1 VRILRTGTPG
11 HFTHE
16 DKRMRIIPP
25 IAIALAFGGLTAFAA
40 PAEGQNPT
48 PPDTTTRADTS
59 MRTDTTTRTVTG
71 RRRAARRPATA
82 GQSASMQT
90 ASGACAAAP
99 AVAAGYLRDQVS
111 AGRKL
116 TMTRGAAISEVTKLT
131 GADGEFAGLK
141 PCDSGYP
148 NAVRFYLD
156 EVIKAGTNNS
166 TP

>member
-1 VRILRTGTPG
+1 
-11 HFTHE
+11 
-16 DKRMRIIPP
+16 MRIIPH

-40 PAEGQNPT
+40 PAGAQNPT

-59 MRTDTTTRTVTG
+59 MRTDTTSRTTAG
-71 RRRAARRPATA
+71 RRRAARRRATA
-82 GQSASMQT
+82 AQNASTVSGSMQT
-90 ASGACAAAP
+90 TSGACPSAT
-99 AVAAGYLRDQVS
+99 AVANAYLSAQVS
-111 AGRKL
+111 SGHKL
-116 TMTRGAAISEVTKLT
+116 TMTRGAAVSEIAKLAGT
-131 GADGEFAGLK
+131 DGEFAGLK